1 MEEKGVNFEQIEGGS
16 LEVENEMAGGGKEVA
31 AANEAETASGVGE
44 SAKEESKKPTGSR
57 KRKLKY

>member
-1 MEEKGVNFEQIEGGS
+1 
-16 LEVENEMAGGGKEVA
+16 VA
-31 AANEAETASGVGE
+31 AANEAETASAVGE